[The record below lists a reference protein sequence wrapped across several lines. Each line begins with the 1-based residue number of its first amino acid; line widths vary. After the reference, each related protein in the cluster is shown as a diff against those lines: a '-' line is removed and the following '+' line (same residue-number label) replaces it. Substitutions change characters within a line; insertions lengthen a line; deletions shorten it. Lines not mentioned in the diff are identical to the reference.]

1 MNTFGRLLRTS
12 IFGESHGPEVGVLID
27 GCPAGLPLAA
37 ADFLS
42 DLDRRKAGKPGTTAR
57 REDDIPMIMSGV
69 FNGRT
74 TGAPIMIVFA
84 NKDTDSRAYEETKTR
99 PRPGHADLTAAQKY
113 GGFNDYRGG
122 GMFSGRLTTGLV
134 AAGVV
139 AKKLIPA
146 ITIHAKL
153 LEAGGSVDI
162 DNIVRRA
169 AEQGDSVGGL
179 VECTARNVPAGLGE
193 PFFDSVESLLAH
205 LVFSIPGIKGIE
217 FGAGFACARMSG
229 SAYNDP
235 IISPNGQTATNNAGG
250 INGGI
255 ANGNDLVFRVAVRPT
270 ASIAQV
276 QSTIDMQTG
285 EPAEIRVQG
294 RHDACIALR
303 VPVIVEAACALVIAD
318 LMMIEQK
325 TGTIFTPPI

>member
-1 MNTFGRLLRTS
+1 MNTFGRLLKTS

-27 GCPAGLPLAA
+27 GCPAGLPLAP
-37 ADFLS
+37 ADFRS
-42 DLDRRKAGKPGTTAR
+42 DLDRRKGGRPGTTAR
-57 REDDIPMIMSGV
+57 REDDIPAIMSGV

-74 TGAPIMIVFA
+74 TGAPITIVLA
-84 NKDTDSRAYEETKTR
+84 NSDTDPSAYEEIRTR
-99 PRPGHADLTAAQKY
+99 PRPGHADLTAMQKY

-122 GMFSGRLTTGLV
+122 GMFSGRLTAGLV

-146 ITIHAKL
+146 ITIHAEL
-153 LEAGGSVDI
+153 LEAGASGDI
-162 DNIVRRA
+162 KGAVRRA
-169 AEQGDSVGGL
+169 AEVGDSVGGL
-179 VECTARNVPAGLGE
+179 VECTARNIPAGLGE

-205 LVFSIPGIKGIE
+205 LAFSIPGIKGIE
-217 FGAGFACARMSG
+217 FGAGFACAGMRG

-235 IISPNGQTATNNAGG
+235 IISPNGQTATNNTGG
-250 INGGI
+250 VNGGI

-270 ASIAQV
+270 ASIAQA

-285 EPAEIRVQG
+285 KPAELRVQG

-303 VPVIVEAACALVIAD
+303 VPVIIEAACSLVIAD
-318 LMMIEQK
+318 LMMVEQK
-325 TGTIFTPPI
+325 IGRIFAPQI